1 MAVQNSPPR
10 WERKVDLIVSSDHI
24 ALLQEAGGG
33 EIEGI
38 QFEEYMVF
46 LPPNHSTKDFVL

>member
-1 MAVQNSPPR
+1 VAVQNSPPR